1 MNLVK
6 AYTFFFLTF
15 ASFLAIAQSKK
26 IDYKQ
31 SAITFTIK
39 NAGLKVDGRF
49 DTYTVALAFDPQNL
63 SATRMEA
70 ELKAT
75 SINTGI
81 TGRDNHLRKEEFFH
95 ATKYPSILFKLT
107 SLKKLS
113 NGEYM
118 LYGKLTMKDVTKD
131 ISMNMRTS
139 LKNSVE
145 IYEANLKINRLDYH
159 VGEDSWVMSDDVF
172 ITIKIV
178 SQ

>member
-1 MNLVK
+1 MNVVK
-6 AYTFFFLTF
+6 TF
-15 ASFLAIAQSKK
+15 ALFVFGLISFLGVAQSKK

-39 NAGLKVDGRF
+39 NAGIKVDGRF
-49 DTYTVALAFDPQNL
+49 DSYAVVLAFDPQNL
-63 SATRMEA
+63 SAARIEA

-75 SINTGI
+75 SSNTGI
-81 TGRDNHLRKEEFFH
+81 TGRDSHLRKEEFFN
-95 ATKYPSILFKLT
+95 AAKFPSILFKLT

-113 NGEYM
+113 SGDYM

-131 ISMNMRTS
+131 VSMTMKLS
-139 LKNSVE
+139 VKNSIE
-145 IYEANLKINRLDYH
+145 LYEANLKINRLDYH
-159 VGEDSWVMSDDVF
+159 VGEDSWVMSDDAF